1 MEKIQRRATRLI
13 CGPDQ
18 PYMER
23 LKKLKWQ
30 SLELRRKYICLVQ
43 LYKIMFDL
51 CDIDKFKYL
60 DIVGESR
67 TRSRHRYKLRPKH
80 APMHVLITLS
90 SRFSIVIYIRLE
102 FFTIGCCGS
111 HLIVQL

>member
-1 MEKIQRRATRLI
+1 MEKIQRQATRLI

-30 SLELRRKYICLVQ
+30 SLELRRKYLCLVQ

-80 APMHVLITLS
+80 AITLS
-90 SRFSIVIYIRLE
+90 SRFSIAIYQTGILYHRMLWKPPH
-102 FFTIGCCGS
+102 CPALS
-111 HLIVQL
+111 KN